1 MYDLGSHFHIDVNK
15 GKTPTSCVFR
25 GNYYRISILSDS
37 LIRFEYNLKGVFND
51 YPTLFAFNRSFGEPK
66 VTVTEDNQNIVIK
79 SSKFILEYARNKGLS
94 KSERMEM
101 LRVANDKIYT
111 KKLI

>member
-37 LIRFEYNLKGVFND
+37 LIRFEYNLKG
-51 YPTLFAFNRSFGEPK
+51 L
-66 VTVTEDNQNIVIK
+66 
-79 SSKFILEYARNKGLS
+79 
-94 KSERMEM
+94 
-101 LRVANDKIYT
+101 
-111 KKLI
+111 